1 MRAWL
6 SLLSLCALLS
16 GCGQPPGEH
25 GFYLRS
31 LDVRP
36 GYQVVRARLQQDLK
50 LSPEATEAIEHGV
63 PLTLTI
69 ELELRDARDLTLLAD
84 DQHHFVIRYLPLS
97 EHFQLTD
104 QSRHE
109 TNNYPRLRHA
119 LAELSRLNLEFST
132 GPLAPGPYELRA
144 RAHLDNRHL
153 PAPMRLPA
161 LLSSGWRHR
170 SEWTTWPFDI
180 GV

>member
-16 GCGQPPGEH
+16 GCGQPSGEH

-31 LDVRP
+31 VDVRP
-36 GYQVVRARLQQDLK
+36 GYQLVRARLQQDLK
-50 LSPEATEAIEHGV
+50 LSREATEAIEHGV
-63 PLTLTI
+63 PVTLTV
-69 ELELRDARDLTLLAD
+69 ELELRDARDLSGRLGD
-84 DQHHFVIRYLPLS
+84 
-97 EHFQLTD
+97 
-104 QSRHE
+104 E
-109 TNNYPRLRHA
+109 TENYPRLRHA
-119 LAELSRLNLEFST
+119 LAALSGLDLEFST

-144 RAHLDNRHL
+144 RITLDNRYL

-161 LLSSGWRHR
+161 LLSEGWRHR

>member
-16 GCGQPPGEH
+16 GCGQPSGEH

-31 LDVRP
+31 VDVRP
-36 GYQVVRARLQQDLK
+36 GYQIVRARLQQDLK
-50 LSPEATEAIEHGV
+50 LSREATEAIEHGV
-63 PLTLTI
+63 PVTLTV

-84 DQHHFVIRYLPLS
+84 DQRHYVIRYLPLS
-97 EHFQLTD
+97 EHFQLSGRLGD
-104 QSRHE
+104 E
-109 TNNYPRLRHA
+109 TENYPRLRHA
-119 LAELSRLNLEFST
+119 LAALSGLDLEFST

-144 RAHLDNRHL
+144 RITLDNRYL

-161 LLSSGWRHR
+161 LLSEGWRHR